1 MVLSEVLFL
10 PLIIYP
16 LLSLTFPL
24 VAELGLKDAKDLSLN
39 FMSLGQQVIL
49 CAPSSTPNWS
59 VALILKCQKG
69 LLDLELN
76 VLTKNHTLLV

>member
-1 MVLSEVLFL
+1 MLLSEVFC
-10 PLIIYP
+10 

-24 VAELGLKDAKDLSLN
+24 VTELGIKDAKDLSLN

-59 VALILKCQKG
+59 VGLILKCQKG
-69 LLDLELN
+69 LLDLGLN
-76 VLTKNHTLLV
+76 VLTKSHTLLV